1 MYVNQKRI
9 FTKMLVI
16 ILALLM
22 LITSIP
28 LNNIVTFAE
37 GGSGGSESGRTG
49 SVGVSDDPLND
60 EDIGLRFSVVTMKNG
75 NRELVKNIYGTC
87 YIDVW
92 ADGYVPDYN
101 NVTDA
106 SRYLPKPTASN
117 ISVYNASAFDD
128 DVAYYLIGKYTS
140 IEDMSLM
147 DIKNHLNP
155 GESASNTFFTES
167 GGFIGSWKSQQR
179 QKVETIKS
187 IPDIT
192 GL

>member
-16 ILALLM
+16 VLALLM

-28 LNNIVTFAE
+28 LNTIVTFAE
-37 GGSGGSESGRTG
+37 GGVGGNESGGNG

-60 EDIGLRFSVVTMKNG
+60 EDVGLRFSVVTLKNG
-75 NRELVKNIYGTC
+75 NRELVQNIYGTY

-92 ADGYVPDYN
+92 ADDYVPDYN

-117 ISVYNASAFDD
+117 ISVYSASDFDD
-128 DVAYYLIGKYTS
+128 DVAYYLTGKYTS
-140 IEDMSLM
+140 IKDKSLM
-147 DIKNHLNP
+147 DIQKHLIP
-155 GESASNTFFTES
+155 GESASTTFLL
-167 GGFIGSWKSQQR
+167 SQ
-179 QKVETIKS
+179 VMVST
-187 IPDIT
+187 
-192 GL
+192 